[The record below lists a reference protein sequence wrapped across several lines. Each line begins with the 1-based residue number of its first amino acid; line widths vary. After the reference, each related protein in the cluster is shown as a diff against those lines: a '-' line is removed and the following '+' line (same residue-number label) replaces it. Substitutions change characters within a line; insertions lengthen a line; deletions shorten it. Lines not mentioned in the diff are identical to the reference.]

1 MSKLFIVYR
10 TDRTDGEAAAIRAQ
24 TRPLHREY
32 MLQFGERVRVGGPVL
47 DAEGVAFG
55 GVMVVEAASEGDVW
69 AIVRNDPF
77 EKAGLSAR
85 IEIAEFR
92 WQTGRPADLPPL

>member
-10 TDRTDGEAAAIRAQ
+10 TDRTDGVAAAIRAQ

-32 MLQFGERVRVGGPVL
+32 MQQFGERVRVGGPVL
-47 DAEGVAFG
+47 DGQGTVFG
-55 GVMVVEAASEGDVW
+55 GLMIVAAATGEEVW
-69 AIVRNDPF
+69 EIVRNDPF
-77 EKAGLSAR
+77 EKAALSVR
-85 IEIAEFR
+85 IEVAEFR